1 MTYQSQLT
9 ELKGMIEKIEY
20 YKYTTDALIYWDK
33 ITYMPRNAIE
43 YRSKVMSFLA
53 GEQYRLLSDS
63 RFQKLIRF
71 FNGNAKNDF
80 VTNAMIRRLI
90 RNSESIRAVPEAE
103 YQKYVQLIA
112 VSEQV
117 WAEAKEKND
126 FSYFRPYLARIFTT
140 FRNFAEYWGYEK
152 EPYDAL
158 LGYYA
163 EDLTTETI
171 DTMTAQL
178 KPVLIGLLN
187 QVEEKNK
194 NGSAPKK
201 IDIGP
206 VSREQQQAV
215 WTMILKK
222 IGFNFDSGRVDI
234 GSHPTILA
242 NSPDDIRVVNTFS
255 ENGFWGGIF
264 NILHCGGRGVYKQSI
279 SRELMGTLLAE
290 SPTFAVEEAIG
301 RFYENII
308 GRSKGFWQYIYEPLT
323 DILPQLKTYTPQ
335 DLFEAVNHAQPSLI
349 RLEADELTY
358 LLHIIIRY
366 ELEKDLIS
374 GALDVDDLPDAWSSK
389 YEEYLSIR
397 PEHDGEGVL
406 QDIHWAAGY
415 VGFFP
420 SYFMANVTAAQ
431 MAAVMAQEI
440 GDLDQLMQQQSFG
453 KINDWL
459 TQNMYCYGAVYSG
472 RELMEKVCRG
482 TFSSTYYIDYLR
494 NKYSEVYKLF

>member
-9 ELKGMIEKIEY
+9 ELRGMIEKIEY

-53 GEQYRLLSDS
+53 GEQYRLLSDT

-126 FSYFRPYLARIFTT
+126 FSYFRPYLDRIFKT

-152 EPYDAL
+152 DPYDAL

-171 DTMTAQL
+171 DTMAAQL
-178 KPVLIGLLN
+178 KPVLIELLN
-187 QVEEKNK
+187 LVEEKNK
-194 NGSAPKK
+194 TGSAPKK

-206 VSREQQQAV
+206 VSREQQQ
-215 WTMILKK
+215 
-222 IGFNFDSGRVDI
+222 
-234 GSHPTILA
+234 
-242 NSPDDIRVVNTFS
+242 DDIRVVNTFS

-389 YEEYLSIR
+389 YEEYLGIR

-440 GDLDQLMQQQSFG
+440 GDLDQLMQQQSFD

-459 TQNMYCYGAVYSG
+459 TQNIYCYGAVYSG

>member
-126 FSYFRPYLARIFTT
+126 FSYFRPYLARIFKT

-152 EPYDAL
+152 DPYDAL

-222 IGFNFDSGRVDI
+222 IGFNFDSGR
-234 GSHPTILA
+234 
-242 NSPDDIRVVNTFS
+242 
-255 ENGFWGGIF
+255 GISV
-264 NILHCGGRGVYKQSI
+264 H
-279 SRELMGTLLAE
+279 
-290 SPTFAVEEAIG
+290 
-301 RFYENII
+301 
-308 GRSKGFWQYIYEPLT
+308 
-323 DILPQLKTYTPQ
+323 
-335 DLFEAVNHAQPSLI
+335 
-349 RLEADELTY
+349 
-358 LLHIIIRY
+358 
-366 ELEKDLIS
+366 
-374 GALDVDDLPDAWSSK
+374 
-389 YEEYLSIR
+389 IR
-397 PEHDGEGVL
+397 PSWQIL
-406 QDIHWAAGY
+406 
-415 VGFFP
+415 
-420 SYFMANVTAAQ
+420 
-431 MAAVMAQEI
+431 
-440 GDLDQLMQQQSFG
+440 LM
-453 KINDWL
+453 I
-459 TQNMYCYGAVYSG
+459 
-472 RELMEKVCRG
+472 
-482 TFSSTYYIDYLR
+482 
-494 NKYSEVYKLF
+494 

>member
-1 MTYQSQLT
+1 
-9 ELKGMIEKIEY
+9 
-20 YKYTTDALIYWDK
+20 
-33 ITYMPRNAIE
+33 
-43 YRSKVMSFLA
+43 
-53 GEQYRLLSDS
+53 
-63 RFQKLIRF
+63 
-71 FNGNAKNDF
+71 
-80 VTNAMIRRLI
+80 
-90 RNSESIRAVPEAE
+90 
-103 YQKYVQLIA
+103 
-112 VSEQV
+112 
-117 WAEAKEKND
+117 
-126 FSYFRPYLARIFTT
+126 
-140 FRNFAEYWGYEK
+140 
-152 EPYDAL
+152 
-158 LGYYA
+158 
-163 EDLTTETI
+163 
-171 DTMTAQL
+171 
-178 KPVLIGLLN
+178 
-187 QVEEKNK
+187 
-194 NGSAPKK
+194 
-201 IDIGP
+201 
-206 VSREQQQAV
+206 
-215 WTMILKK
+215 MILEK

-374 GALDVDDLPDAWSSK
+374 GALEVDDLPDAWSSK
-389 YEEYLSIR
+389 YEEYLGIR

-440 GDLDQLMQQQSFG
+440 GDLDQLMQQQSFD

-459 TQNMYCYGAVYSG
+459 TQNIYCYGAVYSG

-482 TFSSTYYIDYLR
+482 TFSSIYYIDYLR